1 MMMNVQQ
8 TQIRNFAIVG
18 HGTCGKT
25 ILSEGILRSAGA
37 VSRMGK
43 IEDGST
49 VSDYREDEISR
60 QISISTT
67 LLNCDWKE
75 AKLNML
81 DVPGFLDFSGEVKS
95 SLKVSDFAVIVVHGV
110 TGAEA
115 GTEIAFKS
123 ANDENIP
130 KLIVVNM
137 IDKENTNFDS
147 ILNQMKMNYSKK
159 IIPLMLPV
167 NPGPGFNQILDVL
180 RKKLLTFKTDS
191 SGKFEEGDV
200 PENFKDQVDQLHEEL
215 IECIAESDDTM
226 MEKFFEQGG
235 LSEEE
240 LRLGMRDAIKNE
252 SVIPLFCA
260 SASTLVGVPRVMDF
274 ISKYCPSPA
283 DTEKVSAF
291 KVNSEEEIEIDANPS
306 APESLLV
313 FKTVSEPHV
322 GELSFVRVYS
332 GTVKSGM
339 DMKNTTR
346 NINERLGQV
355 FYMNGKTRKETGK
368 LVSGDIGAV
377 VKLKNTHT
385 GDTLCNPKL
394 GISLPKIKYPFPNI
408 SEAIHPKSK
417 GDDEKMS
424 VGLTSLH
431 EEDPTFIINVDP
443 ELRQTT
449 ISGQGELQ
457 LENMVTKLKIK
468 HHVDVEL
475 SKPRIAFRETIRG
488 NGESK
493 YRHKKQSGGAGQF
506 AEVWMRIEPM
516 ERGEGIDFSDSLKG
530 QNVDR
535 VFVPSVEKG
544 VMAACND
551 GIVAGCH
558 VVDIKIDFYDG
569 KQHPVDSKDIAFQT
583 AGREAFK
590 ESFHSAQPCLLEPI
604 SEVEVKIPET
614 DMGDVMGDISGRRG
628 KILGMDTESG
638 YQIIRANIPQANL
651 YHYATTLR
659 SITGGRSIHSEKF
672 SHYEEMPRDIEM
684 KVIEAYKRQRE
695 EQHS

>member
-1 MMMNVQQ
+1 MMNVQQ
-8 TQIRNFAIVG
+8 TQIRNFGIVG

-25 ILSEGILRSAGA
+25 ILSEGMLRCAGA

-81 DVPGFLDFSGEVKS
+81 DVPGFLDFAGEVKS
-95 SLKVSDFAVIVVHGV
+95 SLRVSDFTVIVVHGV
-110 TGAEA
+110 TGPEA

-137 IDKENTNFDS
+137 MDKENTNFDS
-147 ILNQMKMNYSKK
+147 ILNQMKSNYSKK
-159 IIPLMLPV
+159 ILPLMLPV

-252 SVIPLFCA
+252 SVIPLFCT
-260 SASTLVGVPRVMDF
+260 SASTLAGVPRVMDF
-274 ISKYCPSPA
+274 ISKYCPSPT

-306 APESLLV
+306 DPESVLV

-346 NINERLGQV
+346 NTNERLGQV

-394 GISLPKIKYPFPNI
+394 GITLSEIKYPFPNI
-408 SEAIHPKSK
+408 AEAIHPKSK
-417 GDDEKMS
+417 GDDERMS

-457 LENMVTKLKIK
+457 LENMVTKLKTK
-468 HHVDVEL
+468 HRVDVEL

-488 NGESK
+488 NGDSK

-659 SITGGRSIHSEKF
+659 SITGGRSMHTEKF
-672 SHYEEMPRDIEM
+672 SHYEEMPRDLEA
-684 KVIEAYKRQRE
+684 KVIDKYKRQRE